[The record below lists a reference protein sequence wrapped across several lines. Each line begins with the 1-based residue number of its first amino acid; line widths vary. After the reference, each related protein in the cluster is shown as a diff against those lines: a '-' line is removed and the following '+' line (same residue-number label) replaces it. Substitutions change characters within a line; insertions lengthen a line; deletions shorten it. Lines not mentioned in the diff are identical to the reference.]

1 MTAAPQTVVSIA
13 AVVVTYFP
21 DERFGDRIRLLSQQ
35 VDKVIIVDNGDTDD
49 LRSGMLSKCSSI
61 VTDLISSG
69 GNVGVARALNV
80 GIERARSLGAN
91 WIATFDQDSEVEV
104 DYRANMMRAWN
115 ALGNASQIGLLA
127 PVYAYRSIEEAS
139 VRRAVRRQH
148 AGSSPREVTTV
159 MTSGNLVPCATFDR
173 VGPFREDF
181 VIDYV
186 DHEFCLRCRK
196 AGLRIFEVPDVA
208 LLHKL
213 GRLERVKRGP
223 MSATVTH
230 HDAIRRYFMTR
241 NRICVWKEYGI
252 RNPLWTAQ
260 DMIGSV
266 KELAKI
272 ALFES
277 QKKKKYS
284 AILQGM
290 SDAFRGRMG
299 WSPYAVDLV
308 SHE

>member
-1 MTAAPQTVVSIA
+1 MTAALQTAASIA
-13 AVVVTYFP
+13 AIVVSYFP
-21 DERFGDRIRLLSQQ
+21 DERFGERIRMLSKQ
-35 VDKVIIVDNGDTDD
+35 VDQVIIVDNGDTDD
-49 LRSGMLSKCSSI
+49 LRSRILSNCSSI
-61 VTDLISSG
+61 VTELISTG
-69 GNVGVARALNV
+69 GNVGVARALNI

-91 WIATFDQDSEVEV
+91 WVATFDQDSEVEG

-115 ALGNASQIGLLA
+115 TLGKASPIALLA
-127 PVYAYRSIEEAS
+127 PVYVYQSIEEAS
-139 VRRAVRRQH
+139 IRPAVRRHQ
-148 AGSSPREVTTV
+148 ATPSPREITTV

-173 VGPFREDF
+173 VGSFREDF

-196 AGLRIFEVPDVA
+196 AGLHIFEVPDVA
-208 LLHKL
+208 LLHRL
-213 GRLERVKRGP
+213 GRIERVKRWP
-223 MSATVTH
+223 ISATVTH

-252 RNPLWTAQ
+252 RNPLWTAR
-260 DMIGSV
+260 DMMSSV

-277 QKKKKYS
+277 QKRKKYS
-284 AILQGM
+284 AILEGV
-290 SDAFRGRMG
+290 SDALRGRMG
-299 WSPYAVDLV
+299 WSPYAVDLA